1 MSDKMDDE
9 RMEMNEKLLKI
20 ESRAA
25 ETEKNL
31 QQQVRNDCLKLC
43 YLTRVFRYIIKTN

>member
-25 ETEKNL
+25 ETEENL
-31 QQQVRNDCLKLC
+31 KQQVRK
-43 YLTRVFRYIIKTN
+43 